1 LLDRP
6 PSRRD
11 RQRAARSTNRKA
23 RWRDRQRRGV
33 IVARGVEVSAVGLD
47 FLISTRW
54 LAEHDARDL
63 DAIGRAITAM
73 IEDSGRR
80 K

>member
-1 LLDRP
+1 MLDRP

-11 RQRAARSTNRKA
+11 RQRAARKG

-33 IVARGVEVSAVGLD
+33 VVARGVEVSAVGLD
-47 FLISTRW
+47 FLIATRW
-54 LAEHDARDL
+54 LPEHDARDL

>member
-1 LLDRP
+1 MLE
-6 PSRRD
+6 
-11 RQRAARSTNRKA
+11 RAHQPDRKA

-33 IVARGVEVSAVGLD
+33 VCPQGVELSEVGLD
-47 FLISTRW
+47 FLISTQW
-54 LAEHDARDL
+54 LREEDAADPRE
-63 DAIGRAITAM
+63 IGRAITAM